1 MKILLTVF
9 GVYNTLE
16 NVDDEVFKE
25 IIDKIKQVKEIN
37 NDDVILISFCDNT
50 ENKDVFMYYLRNITD
65 DNEILIGRQY
75 LNNIYYND
83 IVKSGAL
90 LYDRKLSKEQK
101 IFDYTAKLIENNNKV
116 DLYYIDGSINDEYV
130 NDLFNVFGDKV
141 NTNIIKNKDK
151 EIILEIDNKIN
162 SVKKIHIKIICLV
175 IDIFFTLYMINK
187 IYCLI

>member
-16 NVDDEVFKE
+16 NVDDEIFKE
-25 IIDKIKQVKEIN
+25 IISKIKQVKEIN

-50 ENKDVFMYYLRNITD
+50 ENKDILMYYLRNITN

-101 IFDYTAKLIENNNKV
+101 IFDYTAKLIENNNMV
-116 DLYYIDGSINDEYV
+116 DLYYIDGSINEEYV
-130 NDLFNVFGDKV
+130 NDLFSVFNDKV
-141 NTNIIKNKDK
+141 NTNIIKNKDE
-151 EIILEIDNKIN
+151 EIIQKFDKELIN
-162 SVKKIHIKIICLV
+162 LKKRKLN
-175 IDIFFTLYMINK
+175 M
-187 IYCLI
+187 

>member
-25 IIDKIKQVKEIN
+25 IIGKIKQIKEIN

-65 DNEILIGRQY
+65 DNETLIGRQF
-75 LNNIYYND
+75 LNNVYYND

-90 LYDRKLSKEQK
+90 LYHKKLSKEQK
-101 IFDYTAKLIENNNKV
+101 IFDYTAKLIENNNMV
-116 DLYYIDGSINDEYV
+116 DLYYIDNSINEEYV
-130 NDLFNVFGDKV
+130 NDLFSVFGDKV
-141 NTNIIKNKDK
+141 NTNIIKNKDG
-151 EIILEIDNKIN
+151 EIIQEIDNKIN
-162 SVKKIHIKIICLV
+162 SVKKNTYKNNMSSNWHIFYI
-175 IDIFFTLYMINK
+175 THN
-187 IYCLI
+187 